1 MSRHPRLRKPER
13 KLLVRGGVAGVVVLA
28 LVVTALVFIRTGEMP
43 VVAELGKP
51 VAGRAAPRV
60 DEEPKSASWQSS
72 STPTIH
78 LPEQTWNLE
87 LDRSG
92 AVGAMTSD
100 AAGGAAARR
109 AGSWTALGDTSISL
123 ASAAGKG
130 QPTSAAV
137 RDVTVAVRS
146 QAAARKQHLQGI
158 VLTLRRTD
166 DSEEAAPV
174 AVRIP
179 KKLLTQQFGADYA
192 ERTHWVQ
199 IDGSHAY
206 SGASATPVATTVT
219 SSTIT
224 MTPLVSTRMMT
235 LAATTTA
242 TSSSGTGSFSASSLK
257 ESGKWDV
264 SAQTG
269 DFSWEYPLAV
279 PPAPG
284 GPSPSL
290 ALTYDSQ
297 SIDGETG
304 STNNQ
309 PSAIGDGW
317 DLGGG
322 GFIERQYVSCS
333 QDDGASGP
341 VKTSGDECWKADNA
355 TLSLGG
361 HSAQLVRDSST
372 GVWKMQSDDGSRIDH
387 LVGAAAGCA
396 ANGTWDNDCWRV
408 TTTDGTQYFFGKN
421 QLPGWASGKPTTN
434 STWTVPVFGN
444 DAGEPC
450 HASTFAA
457 SSCMQGWRW
466 NLDYVIDVHGNA
478 EALYYDA
485 ETNSYARNGAT
496 TTTYTRGGQL
506 DHIDYGLTSSTVYT
520 AAAAVGRV
528 SFGYD
533 AYGRCSDTTHTNCT
547 KEDVSAAATKPT
559 KPASYPDVPWDQFC
573 TSSCTANKAPSF
585 WTNGMLD
592 TITTSV
598 KSGSTYVA
606 VDKWTLSHSFP
617 DPGDGT
623 TAALWMTQVQHTG
636 YQGSTSASTPPVK
649 FNGVRM
655 QNRVWAVDGLAP
667 LDKLRISSI
676 TAETG
681 AVTSVNYSTQDC
693 TAAEA
698 DAIEKGAATNTR
710 RCYPQW
716 WSPDITPPQ
725 EPKLDLFHKYVV
737 TSVVDDPRTGGGADR
752 PVETSYIYTGSPA
765 WRYNSS
771 PTVPE
776 KKRTWSLY
784 AGYDTVEVRTGSASD
799 PGAQGDTEYTFYRG
813 LDGDR
818 ASTSGG
824 QRSVDVSGAPGVT
837 DSAWFAGQTR
847 RTVVR
852 NGVGGP
858 VLSDT
863 EDTPWAGAVEADD
876 GANTARMVRDGT
888 ERTSEPLANGSTRTT
903 TTLTTSNADGNP
915 TQVAVSSSDAGS
927 TCTTTS
933 YAPNN
938 TSVWIIGLPLEQ
950 KSVGTACGGGSPDP
964 SDVVSDQRTS
974 YDGAAVGV
982 TPSKGDPTQVQQ
994 VTGFSGTDPIWTTT
1008 ATKTY
1013 DAVGRELSSK
1023 DALGRATTTS
1033 YSPSTGGPVTSTTS
1047 VNPKGWKSTAIT
1059 DPGRGSVT
1067 SFTDFDGSVTTADY
1081 DPLGR
1086 RAKVWLP
1093 GHAKSDNPTT
1103 PNYAFAYTETPTAPL
1118 AVATTTLN
1126 STGTSTGYVL
1136 SDGLGRQIQTQDP
1149 SGAGGSVVTDVAYDD
1164 QGRTASKNNAYW
1176 ASGIAPSATLF
1187 VPVSQQQVQSSQD
1200 MTYDAAGR
1208 SLAAIA
1214 KSYGKER
1221 FRATTRYVGADE
1233 VDVVPPTGGTP
1244 SSTFSNSIGQRTL
1257 LRQYVGG
1264 AIGASA
1270 PHQDTVYGYDARGDL
1285 TSMTDPAGNKWSWVY
1300 DVTGKAV
1307 SKSDPDAG
1315 TTTSRFDAVGNE
1327 TSTTDARGMT
1337 LATSYDELNRATA
1350 VRTGSSTGPLL
1361 SSWTFDTVK
1370 IGQLSSAT
1378 RYVGS
1383 TATAPG
1389 LAYTTS
1395 VTGYDGGNRPTGE
1408 TISVPDGAPAFAGTS
1423 YTTKTA
1429 YTVDGSI
1436 STYTTPA
1443 IGGLTAER
1451 LSYTYNAL
1459 GEVSSLSGIKS
1470 YAGVTYDALNRL
1482 TQTSRDGTVPNTSS
1496 YTRDPMTGEIIG
1508 IQDQTGTGSSTV
1520 TQAKRTYT
1528 RNDVGAVTSASTVG
1542 AAGAET
1548 QCYQYDSLL
1557 ELTSAWTPSGS
1568 DCAATPTTQTL
1579 GGPSP
1584 YWVDYTY
1591 DKATGNRTS
1600 ATTHGVGGA
1609 ADEVDTYHYGAPGN
1623 ARPHAVQ
1630 SVDTQVG
1637 TDMTSEQFQYDAAG
1651 DTTARGTAVLAYDET
1666 AKVTNISDGGQSQ
1679 STVYDASGAQLLQVD
1694 PKDGATLFLGD
1705 TEIHQANGSIATT
1718 ATRTY
1723 SIAGTAV
1730 AERDTTTVANTLYAL
1745 DTDVDGTVDLATDV
1759 VTGGVIRR
1767 WFTPFGEQRGSATGW
1782 TSNHGFLNQP
1792 TSGFT
1797 NLTHLGARAYDPSL
1811 GRFLSVD
1818 SVLNP
1823 DQPQQNNGYSYS
1835 GNNPVSNPD
1844 VSGRCPT
1851 WLCELTKTINKIIKA
1866 VRSIVSAISNWLRPS
1881 TRPAP
1886 VHAASY
1892 TGWSGR
1898 YATAAS
1904 SRAPT
1909 CTWGATCGVGI
1920 APPPP
1925 KKSNASTPEKWV
1937 IFGTAAALG
1946 VVFLGCLLLTDGLC
1960 GFAAPEFTAAEGSV
1974 LAGDVATTAT
1984 VEGSAAT
1991 AGDAAAAEGAAASSR
2006 GWKLG
2011 DDVNALT
2018 KAGNKPS
2025 WSTIR
2030 GRTWK
2035 NEAADPEFEGYSRT
2049 PDNIARMKA
2058 GKAPQRFNFKK
2069 GGMESMEL
2077 SHEPVPQRDGGTEF
2091 VPRWPEDHAAIDPF
2105 RHINY

>member
-1 MSRHPRLRKPER
+1 MNRHRARRRTKQQAILRT
-13 KLLVRGGVAGVVVLA
+13 GVATVAAGA
-28 LVVTALVFIRTGEMP
+28 LIVTALVFIRTGELP
-43 VVAELGKP
+43 VVADLGKP
-51 VAGRAAPRV
+51 VAGRSAPKV
-60 DEEPKSASWQSS
+60 EAEAKSASWSS
-72 STPTIH
+72 QTTKTRH
-78 LPEQTWNLE
+78 LPKRTWNLE

-92 AVGAMTSD
+92 ADEAASSAGPGATS
-100 AAGGAAARR
+100 ARR
-109 AGSWTALGDTSISL
+109 AGAWTAVGDTSISV
-123 ASAAGKG
+123 ASATSSEASSKG
-130 QPTSAAV
+130 AI

-146 QAAARKQHLQGI
+146 QAAAKKQHLQGV
-158 VLTLRRTD
+158 VLTLRRSD
-166 DSEEAAPV
+166 GSSKRAPV

-179 KKLLTQQFGADYA
+179 KKLLAQQFGADYA
-192 ERTHWVQ
+192 ARTRWVQ
-199 IDGSHAY
+199 IDGKRKY
-206 SGASATPVATTVT
+206 SQTTATPVATKTTASAITLTPFV
-219 SSTIT
+219 SS
-224 MTPLVSTRMMT
+224 RMMT
-235 LAATTTA
+235 LAATTAA

-269 DFSWEYPLAV
+269 DFSWEYPITV

-317 DLGGG
+317 ELGGG

-333 QDDGASGP
+333 LDDGASGP

-361 HSAQLVRDSST
+361 HSAQLVRDSAS
-372 GVWKMQSDDGSRIDH
+372 GVWKMSSDDGSRIEH
-387 LVGAAAGCA
+387 LVGTAAGCS
-396 ANGTWDNDCWRV
+396 ANGTHDTDCWRV
-408 TTTDGTQYFFGKN
+408 TTTDGTQYYFGKN

-466 NLDYVIDVHGNA
+466 NLDYVVDVHGNA

-485 ETNSYARNGAT
+485 ETNSYAKNGAT
-496 TTTYTRGGQL
+496 TTSYTRGGQL
-506 DHIDYGLTSSTVYT
+506 DHIDYGLTPATVY
-520 AAAAVGRV
+520 AASAAVGRV
-528 SFGYD
+528 AFGYD
-533 AYGRCSDTTHTNCT
+533 AYGRCSDTTHANCT
-547 KEDVSAAATKPT
+547 KEDLSAAATKPA

-573 TSSCTANKAPSF
+573 TSACTANKAPTF
-585 WTNGMLD
+585 WTDGMLN
-592 TITTSV
+592 TITASV
-598 KSGSTYVA
+598 KSGSSYAA

-617 DPGDGT
+617 APGDGT

-636 YQGSTSASTPPVK
+636 YQGSASASTPPVK

-681 AVTSVNYSTQDC
+681 AVTSVNYSAQDC

-698 DAIEKGAATNTR
+698 DAIEKGAATNSR

-737 TSVVDDPRTGGGADR
+737 MSVVDDPRTGGGADR
-752 PVETSYIYTGSPA
+752 PVETSYDYTGTPA

-771 PTVPE
+771 PTVPV

-784 AGYDTVEVRTGSASD
+784 AGYDTVEVHTGSASD
-799 PGAQGDTEYTFYRG
+799 PAAQGDTEYTFYRG

-818 ASTSGG
+818 AGTSGG
-824 QRSVDVSGAPGVT
+824 QKSVDVSGAPGVT
-837 DSAWFAGQTR
+837 DSAWLAGQTR

-852 NGVGGP
+852 NGVGGA
-858 VLSDT
+858 VVSDT
-863 EDTPWAGAVEADD
+863 ESTPWVGAVEADD
-876 GANTARMVRDGT
+876 GADTARMVRDGS
-888 ERTSEPLANGSTRTT
+888 ERMSEPLANGGTRTRTT
-903 TTLTTSNADGNP
+903 VTTSNDDGNP

-933 YAPNN
+933 YVPNN
-938 TSVWIIGLPLEQ
+938 TSAWIIGLPLEQ
-950 KSVGTACGGGSPDP
+950 KSVGTACGGGAPAP
-964 SDVVSDQRTS
+964 RDVVSDQRTS
-974 YDGAAVGV
+974 YDGAAIGA
-982 TPSKGDPTQVQQ
+982 TPTKGDPTQVQQ
-994 VTGFSGTDPIWTTT
+994 VTGFSGSDPVWTTT
-1008 ATKTY
+1008 ATKSY
-1013 DAVGRELSSK
+1013 DAIGRELSSK

-1047 VNPKGWKSTAIT
+1047 VNPKGWKSTAVT

-1081 DPLGR
+1081 DALGR

-1093 GHAKSDNPTT
+1093 GHAKADNPTT

-1126 STGTSTGYVL
+1126 STGTTTGYVL
-1136 SDGLGRQIQTQDP
+1136 SDGLGRQVQSQDP
-1149 SGAGGSVVTDVAYDD
+1149 SGAGGSIVTDVGYDD
-1164 QGRTASKNNAYW
+1164 QGRSVSQNNAYW
-1176 ASGIAPSATLF
+1176 ASGTTPSATLF
-1187 VPVSQQQVQSSQD
+1187 VPVSQQQVQSSED
-1200 MTYDAAGR
+1200 TSYDAVGR
-1208 SLAAIA
+1208 PTAVIA
-1214 KSYGKER
+1214 RSYAKER
-1221 FRATTRYVGADE
+1221 SRATTRYLGADE
-1233 VDVVPPTGGTP
+1233 VDVVPPSGGTP
-1244 SSTFSNSIGQRTL
+1244 SSTFSNSIGQKTV
-1257 LRQYVGG
+1257 LRQYLGG

-1270 PHQDTVYGYDARGDL
+1270 PHQDTTYGYDARGDL
-1285 TSMTDPAGNKWSWVY
+1285 TSMIDPAGNKWSWTY

-1307 SKSDPDAG
+1307 ATTDPDAG
-1315 TTTSRFDAVGNE
+1315 TTTSVFDAVGNE
-1327 TSTTDARGMT
+1327 TSTTDARGVT

-1350 VRTGSSTGPLL
+1350 LRTGSSTGPLV
-1361 SSWTFDTVK
+1361 SSWSFDTVK
-1370 IGQLSSAT
+1370 VGQLSSAT

-1383 TATAPG
+1383 TASTPG
-1389 LAYTTS
+1389 IAYTTS
-1395 VTGYDGGNRPTGE
+1395 VTGYDGGNRPTGQ
-1408 TISVPDGAPAFAGTS
+1408 TLSVPEGAPAFAGTS

-1429 YTVDGSI
+1429 YTADGSVG
-1436 STYTTPA
+1436 SYTTPA
-1443 IGGLTAER
+1443 IGGLAAER

-1470 YAGVTYDALNRL
+1470 YAGLTYDALNRL
-1482 TQTSRDGTVPNTSS
+1482 TQTTRDGTVPNTSS
-1496 YTRDPMTGEIIG
+1496 YTRDPLTGDVIG

-1548 QCYQYDSLL
+1548 QCYKYDSLL
-1557 ELTSAWTPSGS
+1557 ELTSAWTPSDS
-1568 DCAATPTTQTL
+1568 DCAASPTAQAL

-1584 YWVDYTY
+1584 YWVDYSY

-1600 ATTHGVGGA
+1600 ATTHGVGGT
-1609 ADEVDTYHYGAPGN
+1609 ADEVDTYHYGAPGS

-1630 SVDTQVG
+1630 SVDKQVG
-1637 TDMTSEQFQYDAAG
+1637 GETTSEGFEYDAAG
-1651 DTTARGTAVLAYDET
+1651 DTTARGTAALEYDAT
-1666 AKVTNISDGGQSQ
+1666 AKVTSISDGAQSQ
-1679 STVYDASGAQLLQVD
+1679 STVYDASGNQLLQVD

-1705 TEIHQANGSIATT
+1705 IELHQANGSSTTT

-1730 AERDTTTVANTLYAL
+1730 AERDATALANTVYAL
-1745 DTDVDGTVDLATDV
+1745 DTDVDGTVDLETNV
-1759 VTGGVIRR
+1759 LTGEVTRR
-1767 WFTPFGEQRGSATGW
+1767 WFTPFGEQRGGASSW
-1782 TSNHGFLNQP
+1782 TSNHGFLNQ
-1792 TSGFT
+1792 SASSFT
-1797 NLTHLGARAYDPSL
+1797 DLTHLGARAYDPSL
-1811 GRFLSVD
+1811 GKFLSVD

-1844 VSGRCPT
+1844 VSGMCPA
-1851 WLCELTKTINKIIKA
+1851 WLCALTKAINKIVKA
-1866 VRSIVSAISNWLRPS
+1866 VRTIVSAINNWLRPS
-1881 TRPAP
+1881 TQVSSGHGR
-1886 VHAASY
+1886 SY
-1892 TGWSGR
+1892 SAWSGHH
-1898 YATAAS
+1898 AVAAS

-1909 CTWGATCGVGI
+1909 CTWGATCGIGI
-1920 APPPP
+1920 SPPPP
-1925 KKSNASTPEKWV
+1925 KKSNATTPEKWV
-1937 IFGTAAALG
+1937 IFGSAAALG
-1946 VVFLGCLLLTDGLC
+1946 AVFLACLLLTEGLC
-1960 GFAAPEFTAAEGSV
+1960 GFAAPEFGAAEGSV
-1974 LAGDVATTAT
+1974 LAGDLATTAT
-1984 VEGSAAT
+1984 VEGSTAT
-1991 AGDAAAAEGAAASSR
+1991 AGDAAAAEGAAASAR

-2018 KAGNKPS
+2018 KAGNKPA

-2035 NEAADPEFEGYSRT
+2035 NEAANPELRGYART
-2049 PDNIARMKA
+2049 PENLARMKA

-2069 GGMESMEL
+2069 GDMESLEL

-2091 VPRWPEDHAAIDPF
+2091 VPRWPEEHAAIDPF